1 MPQLLY
7 NVTTDNFLMY
17 DVTTDN
23 ILHLFPWEQRFLTTK
38 RGDLQASFFLTC
50 FFICVCDRM
59 LWIFMNSALG
69 LCRAMLRPSLTS
81 ISLILLRQTRTPHTC
96 THTHEHASTFC
107 LPVFLCQVS
116 AEPEH
121 LQASGSRLCRH
132 DTSTL
137 LQRSVSNAASSPLFS
152 IMLQTTWCFNNNDN
166 DYGEILCL
174 EPIATKTLT
183 SHVLCRRCFPV
194 RSWSRQGALQL
205 MCILGLHETL
215 FMLRSLSCAVLQLS
229 LLLLNLFPMHRN

>member
-1 MPQLLY
+1 MPGHAEAISHFNFFDFAQTDMH
-7 NVTTDNFLMY
+7 TTN
-17 DVTTDN
+17 
-23 ILHLFPWEQRFLTTK
+23 LH
-38 RGDLQASFFLTC
+38 
-50 FFICVCDRM
+50 
-59 LWIFMNSALG
+59 
-69 LCRAMLRPSLTS
+69 
-81 ISLILLRQTRTPHTC
+81 

-174 EPIATKTLT
+174 QPIATKTHLP
-183 SHVLCRRCFPV
+183 R
-194 RSWSRQGALQL
+194 ALQ
-205 MCILGLHETL
+205 EV
-215 FMLRSLSCAVLQLS
+215 LSCAVLEQAGGLAAHVHPR
-229 LLLLNLFPMHRN
+229 FA

>member
-1 MPQLLY
+1 MPGHAEAISHFNFFDFAQTDMH
-7 NVTTDNFLMY
+7 TTN
-17 DVTTDN
+17 
-23 ILHLFPWEQRFLTTK
+23 LH
-38 RGDLQASFFLTC
+38 
-50 FFICVCDRM
+50 
-59 LWIFMNSALG
+59 
-69 LCRAMLRPSLTS
+69 
-81 ISLILLRQTRTPHTC
+81 

-174 EPIATKTLT
+174 QPIATKTLT

-205 MCILGLHETL
+205 MCILGLHATL
-215 FMLRSLSCAVLQLS
+215 FMLRSLSSSAFAIITSRSDVLFFLHCAVLQLS